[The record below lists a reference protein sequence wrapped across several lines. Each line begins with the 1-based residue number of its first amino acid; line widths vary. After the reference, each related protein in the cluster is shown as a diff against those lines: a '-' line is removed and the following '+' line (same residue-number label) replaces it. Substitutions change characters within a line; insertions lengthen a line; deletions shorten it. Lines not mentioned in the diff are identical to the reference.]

1 VTELKQHR
9 RFDYRLT
16 LIPVL
21 ACLAI
26 CYKLYSASE
35 NDWITIAVFA
45 ALPLLAWMVLAQTE
59 KLTYLL
65 FALIPVSVPLKIGG
79 AVVGFPSEGMIAV
92 LVAFLLLTG
101 AVKPF
106 ISRDIIRHPL
116 VKLLLIEIA
125 WMLICGLASDQ
136 PLVSLKRVFMRVL
149 FVQLF
154 LIYGAHLLNKNKSG
168 YHLLF
173 LLYAAG
179 MIWPIIH
186 SFLFHQNFNFTQSTA
201 YRMCAPF
208 FADHT
213 IYGACIA
220 FVLPMLLILT
230 FANKTIRLRGI
241 LHMAV
246 VALTLMLVGAEILS
260 FSRAAWVSLIAAAVF
275 GILLLARVKLRSII
289 VVLALSGIA
298 VGIYSDQI
306 YQGISKNDAISNKGD
321 ISDHL
326 LSATNVQSDAS
337 NTERINRWMCAWKM
351 ALDKP
356 ITGYGPGMYQFE
368 YGKYQ
373 ERIHMTR
380 ISTFSGNRGHAHS
393 EYFTQLS
400 ETGFPGALLFLVIV
414 FSVIGYGMKVIYAE
428 TNARFKWL
436 LYGAVL
442 GLVTFYVH
450 GIFNA
455 FLDADKMAV
464 LVFGSIAIIVSA
476 DLRQRSENRK
486 SGEKRLY

>member
-1 VTELKQHR
+1 MTELKQHS
-9 RFDYRLT
+9 RFDYRLA

-26 CYKLYSASE
+26 CSKLYSGSE
-35 NDWITIAVFA
+35 NDWVIVA
-45 ALPLLAWMVLAQTE
+45 ACASLPLLVWLVLAQTE
-59 KLTYLL
+59 KLTYLVI
-65 FALIPVSVPLKIGG
+65 ALIPLSVPLKFGN
-79 AVVGFPSEGMIAV
+79 ASVGFPSEGFIAM
-92 LVAFLLLTG
+92 LVAFILLNG
-101 AVKPF
+101 AIKPF

-116 VKLLLIEIA
+116 VVLLLTEIA
-125 WMLICGLASDQ
+125 WMALCGILSDQ

-154 LIYGAHLLNKNKSG
+154 VIYGAHILNKNNG
-168 YHLLF
+168 RYHLLF
-173 LLYAAG
+173 LLYSVG
-179 MIWPIIH
+179 MIWPVIH

-208 FADHT
+208 FVDHT

-230 FANKTIRLRGI
+230 FANEKIRLRGI
-241 LHMAV
+241 LHFGV
-246 VALTLMLVGAEILS
+246 IFLTLLLIGAEVLS
-260 FSRAAWVSLIAAAVF
+260 FSRAAWVSLIVAAVF
-275 GILLLARVKLRSII
+275 GVILMFRVRLRSILI
-289 VVLALSGIA
+289 FLALSGIV

-306 YQGISKNDAISNKGD
+306 YQGISKNEAISNKGD
-321 ISDHL
+321 IGDHL

-400 ETGFPGALLFLVIV
+400 ETGFPGAILFLVLV
-414 FSVIGYGMKVIYAE
+414 FSVIGYGMKVIYTE
-428 TNARFKWL
+428 QDARYKWL
-436 LYGAVL
+436 LYGVVL
-442 GLVTFYVH
+442 GMITFYVH

-464 LVFGSIAIIVSA
+464 LVFGSIAAIVAA
-476 DLRQRSENRK
+476 DIRQRKQLAN
-486 SGEKRLY
+486 